1 MPKSLSVEVGD
12 NITLNCTT
20 KGHPKPN
27 LTWIHNGRTIT
38 GHHTKSNNI
47 ISGFQFSFFFKKC
60 LLLLLI

>member
-1 MPKSLSVEVGD
+1 MGMPKVFAVEVGD

-38 GHHTKSNNI
+38 GPHTKSI
-47 ISGFQFSFFFKKC
+47 I
-60 LLLLLI
+60 I

>member
-1 MPKSLSVEVGD
+1 MTLILESPQIIGMPKIYTAEVGD

-38 GHHTKSNNI
+38 GPHTKSI
-47 ISGFQFSFFFKKC
+47 I
-60 LLLLLI
+60 I